1 MVKVVVLTSPLI
13 NQLYHSSQGADVW
26 CHLALRVMHLQ
37 SLTRAG
43 SVRSERG
50 RVKGLCVEPIDLKK
64 IVQIKLLKVTK
75 TVSIFVC
82 GECVRCSAVWEKVI
96 FQLGYLVLI

>member
-13 NQLYHSSQGADVW
+13 NQLYRSSQGADVW

-64 IVQIKLLKVTK
+64 IVQIKLLTK

-82 GECVRCSAVWEKVI
+82 EECVRCSAVSEKVI
-96 FQLGYLVLI
+96 FQLDYLVLI